1 MVIVDIQQG
10 RTWAQLQVAHCWWGS
25 IVVRHEFLAVT
36 RSWNPANI
44 SRIGVFFVVFACVF
58 ACVFRMCFRM
68 CFSRLSIDCRFVICV
83 RDFLLVDDDRTRT
96 RADIQRHSRVVVL
109 FWLVVID

>member
-1 MVIVDIQQG
+1 M
-10 RTWAQLQVAHCWWGS
+10 
-25 IVVRHEFLAVT
+25 VRHEFLAVT
-36 RSWNPANI
+36 RSWNPDNI

-68 CFSRLSIDCRFVICV
+68 CVSRLPIDCRFVICV
-83 RDFLLVDDDRTRT
+83 RDFLLLIDDDRTHT
-96 RADIQRHSRVVVL
+96 HADIQRHSSVVVL

>member
-36 RSWNPANI
+36 RSWNPDNI

-83 RDFLLVDDDRTRT
+83 RDF
-96 RADIQRHSRVVVL
+96 
-109 FWLVVID
+109 FC

>member
-1 MVIVDIQQG
+1 M
-10 RTWAQLQVAHCWWGS
+10 
-25 IVVRHEFLAVT
+25 VRHEFLAVT
-36 RSWNPANI
+36 RSWNPDNI

-83 RDFLLVDDDRTRT
+83 RDFFVD
-96 RADIQRHSRVVVL
+96 
-109 FWLVVID
+109 